1 MQFQLLGKLAL
12 DSHVSDLQFTFLG
25 DHKRIPSWPQF
36 DFPSSL
42 ASFLHPDIKDHITV
56 LVLFDDISS
65 FTCFEQILSTGVQFP
80 SLYSNQKAEIAIW
93 EDCQHKS
100 KPIKNSN
107 MEGLWAL
114 RPHCSWEVICSWWL
128 FGEEE
133 WLFFLIVATDRFPMS
148 QWWMTLCPWAVVV
161 TLYIL
166 SKCLYVSMNIYV
178 YTHRYKTTIYERWCY
193 KFERAR
199 RNIWKGFGEKRQR
212 EHDVITISKFIIII

>member
-1 MQFQLLGKLAL
+1 MQFQLFGKLGL
-12 DSHVSDLQFTFLG
+12 DSHVSYLQFTFLG

-65 FTCFEQILSTGVQFP
+65 FTCFEQMLSTGVQFP
-80 SLYSNQKAEIAIW
+80 SSLYSNQKAVIAIW

-100 KPIKNSN
+100 KAIKNSN

-133 WLFFLIVATDRFPMS
+133 WLFFLILATDRFPMA
-148 QWWMTLCPWAVVV
+148 QWWMTLCPWAVP
-161 TLYIL
+161 TIP
-166 SKCLYVSMNIYV
+166 SSSNIYWASV
-178 YTHRYKTTIYERWCY
+178 FMYLWIYMFIHTDIKQQFMKDEVTNLKEQEGIYERVL
-193 KFERAR
+193 ER
-199 RNIWKGFGEKRQR
+199 KGKENMM
-212 EHDVITISKFIIII
+212 

>member
-80 SLYSNQKAEIAIW
+80 SLFIQIRKQRLQYEKIVSIRANQLKIQTW
-93 EDCQHKS
+93 KVC
-100 KPIKNSN
+100 
-107 MEGLWAL
+107 GL
-114 RPHCSWEVICSWWL
+114 
-128 FGEEE
+128 
-133 WLFFLIVATDRFPMS
+133 
-148 QWWMTLCPWAVVV
+148 
-161 TLYIL
+161 
-166 SKCLYVSMNIYV
+166 
-178 YTHRYKTTIYERWCY
+178 
-193 KFERAR
+193 
-199 RNIWKGFGEKRQR
+199 
-212 EHDVITISKFIIII
+212 